1 MCDCQFS
8 IGNFIGFFAM
18 ILKLIGKP
26 IAIFYIENWPSKN
39 MNYDLF
45 LYLLKA
51 GLVLAVLT
59 VAYAWLVK
67 RETFLQVNRW
77 LLWINV
83 AATLL
88 LPIIPMPDFEWM
100 PDAPAKAVAEVMP
113 SRQALPDSKPSK
125 KYEELAVAPLP
136 NPKSTA
142 NQVNTPI
149 ASALTFWDW
158 IGIVYL
164 LVVGLLALK
173 LAIQLGTLWRLKRNG
188 IHYEPED
195 GVQLIESEKIIAPF
209 SFFHWVFYNPTHHND
224 DEWAQI
230 WAHECI
236 HVHQRHS
243 IDMLTAEALK
253 IVFWFNPFAWWHQRL
268 VQETLEFITDRAVLE
283 SGVEKKSYQYHLLR
297 STLSADKQTFTN
309 HFNQSLLKNRIEMM
323 NKAKSKWVGLGKYGL
338 FIGMLWLCA
347 AFTKPYQAQIAVKI
361 VEKVPELVLA
371 LPPKI
376 VEKAVFNDFV
386 WKKPL
391 EKLSKDSI
399 QIAVETPIIPEAD
412 TQKLVSATKYVVY
425 EGNVLHWLITPKT
438 TMEDL
443 VEMKKEFAKSNLI
456 FDVSEFKLD
465 PLNLFITGVA
475 ARGSR
480 SSGSG
485 CGYKTSNSNNEVR
498 PISSSGGYIS
508 IGQSG
513 SCGTA
518 DSKDMLMVLKE
529 VAEKED
535 KIADE
540 EWKKNRINYL
550 EIKTSDGLGS
560 GGSTSI
566 TKESLVNLT
575 KVNPG
580 NSLIK
585 KSNYLNLSE
594 TDFLSIAKPHRN
606 DTILLNGN
614 PSTVEE
620 VEKIHVKDFH
630 SAIFKETWS
639 EGKLQRQHYIL
650 IFTEN

>member
-1 MCDCQFS
+1 
-8 IGNFIGFFAM
+8 
-18 ILKLIGKP
+18 
-26 IAIFYIENWPSKN
+26 

-100 PDAPAKAVAEVMP
+100 PDAPAKAVAEVIP

-125 KYEELAVAPLP
+125 KYEELVVAPLP
-136 NPKSTA
+136 PIKSAA
-142 NQVNTPI
+142 NQDNAPI
-149 ASALTFWDW
+149 APALTLWDW

-173 LAIQLGTLWRLKRNG
+173 LAIQLGTLWRLKRSGVN
-188 IHYEPED
+188 YEPEG
-195 GVQLIESEKIIAPF
+195 GVQLIESEKITAPF
-209 SFFHWVFYNPTHHND
+209 SFFHWVFYNPIHHND

-297 STLSADKQTFTN
+297 STLSADKQSFPN
-309 HFNQSLLKNRIEMM
+309 SINAPHFNKSFLKDRIEMM
-323 NKAKSKWVGLGKYGL
+323 NKAKSKWLGIGKYGL

-361 VEKVPELVLA
+361 VEKVPELKLVLN
-371 LPPKI
+371 PKTA
-376 VEKAVFNDFV
+376 EKAIFNDFV
-386 WKKPL
+386 WEKPL
-391 EKLSKDSI
+391 NKAPKDTI
-399 QIAVETPIIPEAD
+399 QIVIETPTTAEVD
-412 TQKLVSATKYVVY
+412 TQKLISSTKYIVY

-443 VEMKKEFAKSNLI
+443 VEMKKEFAKRDLI

-480 SSGSG
+480 SSRSG
-485 CGYKTSNSNNEVR
+485 CGFTISNSKDNEVK
-498 PISSSGGYIS
+498 PIASRGAYIS

-518 DSKDMLMVLKE
+518 YIKDMPLILNE
-529 VAEKED
+529 IADQDD
-535 KIADE
+535 KIAE
-540 EWKKNRINYL
+540 AERKKNQVSYL
-550 EIKTSDGLGS
+550 EIKTADSLGP
-560 GGSTSI
+560 GGSVSI
-566 TKESLVNLT
+566 TKENLVNSA
-575 KVNPG
+575 KVNSG
-580 NSLIK
+580 NSIVK

-594 TDFLSIAKPHRN
+594 ADLLSIAKPHRN
-606 DTILLNGN
+606 DIVLLNGK

-620 VEKIHVKDFH
+620 VEKIHVNDFH